1 MIVDTSAMPEV
12 ELFAT
17 LATGNVT
24 ESLQEFFTDYLT
36 SQVQK
41 KNKKVCIAI
50 CKNIINLFIAY
61 QTMGI
66 QCETWIP
73 QLPCHYL

>member
-41 KNKKVCIAI
+41 KKQKSVYSN
-50 CKNIINLFIAY
+50 
-61 QTMGI
+61 M
-66 QCETWIP
+66 
-73 QLPCHYL
+73 

>member
-1 MIVDTSAMPEV
+1 MTVDTSAMPEV

-24 ESLQEFFTDYLT
+24 ESLQEFFADHLT

-41 KNKKVCIAI
+41 NVCVQQYGRA
-50 CKNIINLFIAY
+50 LLTF
-61 QTMGI
+61 
-66 QCETWIP
+66 
-73 QLPCHYL
+73 L